1 MKTLL
6 SAALLAVIA
15 APLSGATRLTYAMK
29 DGAAVPVYWAASS
42 FPIPYVVDRRVTTS
56 LPAGTVDRALSAWT
70 SIPDADIR
78 FEERGVAD
86 GLKAGKDGQNIVT
99 VTDDLFK
106 NQKAIAI
113 TTNWYDGTG
122 KLIEADV
129 QIDAGLASTEYN
141 VPQALAHEIG
151 HVLGLDHSPVLSAI
165 MFPYVPRGN
174 EAPQLDSDDR
184 IGISA
189 IYPRHDTTLM
199 GGTLQGKVTGDGGA
213 IFAAQVVAV
222 NDKGEPVATGL
233 TNSFGEFELR
243 AVPPGK
249 YRIYAEPLDGPVD
262 ARNMTGVW
270 RQAKVTSFPTRF
282 SDEQSITLEMGRVVG
297 NLQVNS
303 SGVVQLNP
311 KWVGIDPSGGDGF
324 HLTTNALTVKGG
336 QTFTLAV
343 AGDGFTSGMTTFQV
357 LNPAFKRVSDF
368 TYAANYVYARFELE
382 PTAEAGSGVIL
393 VTSGNQT
400 AALTGGLRIQGA
412 AAKTRAA
419 RR

>member
-1 MKTLL
+1 MKTFVT
-6 SAALLAVIA
+6 AALLAAIA
-15 APLSGATRLTYAMK
+15 VPLSAATRLTYAMK
-29 DGAAVPVYWAASS
+29 DGSAAPVYWPASS
-42 FPIPYVVDRRVTTS
+42 FPIPYQVDRRVTTN
-56 LPAGTVDRALSAWT
+56 LPPGTLDKALAVWT
-70 SIPDADIR
+70 STPDADIR
-78 FEERGVAD
+78 FEEKGVAD
-86 GLKAGKDGQNIVT
+86 GLKAGKDGNNIIT

-129 QIDAGLASTEYN
+129 QVDAALGATEYN

-174 EAPQLDSDDR
+174 ETPSLDSDDR
-184 IGISA
+184 TGIAA
-189 IYPRHDTTLM
+189 IYPRRDTTLM
-199 GGTLQGKVTGDGGA
+199 GGTLQGKVIGDGGGV
-213 IFAAQVVAV
+213 FAAQVVAV
-222 NDKGEPVATGL
+222 NDKGEPVATVL

-243 AVPPGK
+243 AVPPGT

-270 RQAKVTSFPTRF
+270 RAAKVTSFPTRF
-282 SDEQSITLEMGRVVG
+282 CEEQSITLDTGKVVG

-311 KWVGIDPSGGDGF
+311 KWIGVDLTGGDGF
-324 HLTTNALTVKGG
+324 NLTTNALSVKPA

-357 LNPAFKRVSDF
+357 MNPAFKRVSDF
-368 TYAANYVYARFELE
+368 TYAGNYVYARFEIE
-382 PTAEAGSGVIL
+382 PTAAPGSAVVL
-393 VTSGNQT
+393 VSSGTQT
-400 AALTGGLRIQGA
+400 AALTGALRVQGPSA
-412 AAKTRAA
+412 RTRGV